1 MRTERLRLI
10 ACDEAALRALAAGRD
25 EAARSFGVAVPEGW
39 PEFPEAYG
47 YALSR
52 VVAEGDLRP
61 WWTYVFIDDR
71 VGSLV
76 GSGGFTGPPSV
87 EGIVELGYETAPPF
101 RGRGYASEAAAGL
114 LAIAFAHPE
123 IRAVDA
129 HTRPERN
136 ASTRVL
142 ERNGFAFRGVVE
154 HPEDGT
160 IWHWRIER
168 AVAPAR

>member
-10 ACDEAALRALAAGRD
+10 ACD
-25 EAARSFGVAVPEGW
+25 S
-39 PEFPEAYG
+39 
-47 YALSR
+47 
-52 VVAEGDLRP
+52 
-61 WWTYVFIDDR
+61 
-71 VGSLV
+71 
-76 GSGGFTGPPSV
+76 
-87 EGIVELGYETAPPF
+87 
-101 RGRGYASEAAAGL
+101 AAGL
-114 LAIAFAHPE
+114 LAIAFAHPR

-142 ERNGFAFRGVVE
+142 ERNGFAFLGVVE

-168 AVAPAR
+168 SVAPPR